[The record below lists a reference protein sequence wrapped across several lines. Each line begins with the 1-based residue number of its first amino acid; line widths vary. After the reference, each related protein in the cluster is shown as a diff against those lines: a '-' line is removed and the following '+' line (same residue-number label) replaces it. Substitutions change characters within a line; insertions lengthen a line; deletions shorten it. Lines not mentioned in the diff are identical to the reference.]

1 MVSDLSQH
9 HLYQPR
15 RGPGQLVGPPG
26 AGCGKNGEGFF
37 RLTAF
42 GGAGSTVEAAQRLL
56 KLK

>member
-1 MVSDLSQH
+1 MANRIVLNETSYH
-9 HLYQPR
+9 
-15 RGPGQLVGPPG
+15 G
-26 AGCGKNGEGFF
+26 AGFGKNGEGFF